1 MEKTTSYWR
10 DLVDK
15 QKRRIE
21 HLEQSSKWHLYA
33 LEALASLGELHGD
46 ADQNRD
52 PELIFATAR
61 KHLQRLVDFRT
72 LAFFTVHEFDSSF
85 KLADCEPHSDQEP
98 VHQSVDRQIE
108 NGTFAWAL
116 KQNRALIVKDD
127 PSGDKLLMN
136 VLSGKSRVLGMF
148 VGRMRAK
155 ERKIPA
161 DRLALISI
169 VLHNTA
175 TALENAA
182 LYKILQDQ
190 NRKLDQLAQKRAVA
204 LKKQTIELKDEICE
218 RNRAV
223 SALENVNGQNE
234 SILISAGDG
243 IFGLDLEGNITFANP
258 VGTQMSGCQAEELIG
273 QPIQALLSPAESDQP
288 SEPRQISPIQKALQR
303 NVSCY
308 VPYGKFW
315 KKDGAHFPVGYTCIP
330 TQKSGEIT
338 GAVVS
343 FRNLTDRQRTDQE
356 LKFYA
361 AELQRS
367 NQELQDFASIASH
380 DLKEPLRKVITF
392 SGRLKSGY
400 SQALDAK
407 GRDYLERMQNAV
419 GRMQQFIDDLLQYSK
434 VHLKARP
441 FESVDLGEVIEKVR
455 ADLER
460 QIAQTGGRVEAKSL
474 PVIDADRL
482 QMRQLFRNL
491 ISNALKFHRKDDPP
505 VVTLSSQPCNG
516 GLVAIHVKDNGI
528 GFDNKH
534 AGQIF
539 KPLERLHGRSVYEGS
554 GMGLAICRKIA
565 ARHGGTITAESAPRE
580 GTRFVVTL
588 PKNQSRNAN
597 LRNGEPPTPS

>member
-1 MEKTTSYWR
+1 MKKPTSYWQNI
-10 DLVDK
+10 VEK

-21 HLEQSSKWHLYA
+21 YLEQSNKWHLFA

-46 ADQNRD
+46 AEQNRD
-52 PELIFATAR
+52 PAFIFATAR
-61 KHLQRLVDFRT
+61 KHLKRLVDFRT

-85 KLADCEPHSDQEP
+85 KLADCEPTSDQEP
-98 VHQSVDRQIE
+98 VHQSVGRQIE

-148 VGRMRAK
+148 VGRMRTE

-161 DRLALISI
+161 DRLTLISI

-182 LYKILQDQ
+182 LYKLLQDQ
-190 NRKLDQLAQKRAVA
+190 NRKLDRIAQKRAVV
-204 LKKQTIELKDEICE
+204 LKKQTIELKDEINE

-223 SALENVNGQNE
+223 NALENLNGQNE

-258 VGTQMSGCQAEELIG
+258 VGAQMSGRQAGELIG
-273 QPIQALLSPAESDQP
+273 QPIQALLSPAASDKPAQ
-288 SEPRQISPIQKALQR
+288 SRQISPIQKALR
-303 NVSCY
+303 NNVSCY

-315 KKDGAHFPVGYTCIP
+315 RKDGAHFPVGYTCIP
-330 TQKSGEIT
+330 TQKGDAIT

-343 FRNLTDRQRTDQE
+343 FRNLADRQRADQE

-392 SGRLKSGY
+392 SDRLKSEY
-400 SQALDAK
+400 SQALDARGK
-407 GRDYLERMQNAV
+407 DYLVRMQKAV

-441 FESVDLGEVIEKVR
+441 FETVDLGEVVGEVC
-455 ADLER
+455 ASLER
-460 QIAQTGGRVEAKSL
+460 RIVQTGGRVEAKPL
-474 PVIDADRL
+474 PVIDADRM

-491 ISNALKFHRKDDPP
+491 ISNALKFHRKDAPP
-505 VVTLSSQPCNG
+505 VVTLSSQLCNG
-516 GLVAIHVKDNGI
+516 GLVEIVVEDNGI

-539 KPLERLHGRSVYEGS
+539 KPFERLHGRGEYEGS

-565 ARHGGTITAESAPRE
+565 ARHGGTI
-580 GTRFVVTL
+580 
-588 PKNQSRNAN
+588 
-597 LRNGEPPTPS
+597 